1 MKIFIIG
8 AVSLDRY
15 IIVDSFPMDDSMVFA
30 LDTKEFVGAGGANI
44 AIDLSKHFDVDFYF
58 GTGDD
63 QLANSLVKAL
73 KASNISVH
81 PFVQTGKSSFSLIIL
96 DKYGGRRIISLGGNA
111 LYNGELSA
119 SHYDAVCICET
130 FPDKAKEV
138 FKKINSPLKVYLPG
152 GCGLYFGVDDIIENA
167 NMADFTL
174 FSGSEARLLHHRMD
188 EIRTNIIITNAS
200 QSTNYIDKT
209 KKTHAFEVPRPSSAI
224 VDTTGAGD
232 AFCAGFIQGYL
243 KTGDVSK
250 AINSAHAM
258 AGQIIVKMGANI
270 LEGGIDDA

>member
-1 MKIFIIG
+1 MKKTALLLILSLM
-8 AVSLDRY
+8 AVSALGIKLNFYCLAWQPATVDTIY
-15 IIVDSFPMDDSMVFA
+15 DIVDIWNAKNPDKQVNIIWGTWESSDQYLLTSF
-30 LDTKEFVGAGGANI
+30 
-44 AIDLSKHFDVDFYF
+44 
-58 GTGDD
+58 
-63 QLANSLVKAL
+63 Q
-73 KASNISVH
+73 
-81 PFVQTGKSSFSLIIL
+81 
-96 DKYGGRRIISLGGNA
+96 GGNA

-167 NMADFTL
+167 NMGDFTL

>member
-1 MKIFIIG
+1 
-8 AVSLDRY
+8 
-15 IIVDSFPMDDSMVFA
+15 
-30 LDTKEFVGAGGANI
+30 
-44 AIDLSKHFDVDFYF
+44 
-58 GTGDD
+58 
-63 QLANSLVKAL
+63 
-73 KASNISVH
+73 
-81 PFVQTGKSSFSLIIL
+81 
-96 DKYGGRRIISLGGNA
+96 
-111 LYNGELSA
+111 
-119 SHYDAVCICET
+119 
-130 FPDKAKEV
+130 
-138 FKKINSPLKVYLPG
+138 
-152 GCGLYFGVDDIIENA
+152 
-167 NMADFTL
+167 
-174 FSGSEARLLHHRMD
+174 MD